1 MATEIDQL
9 QIEIIDSS
17 ESAIK
22 GIDALINTL
31 ERLKTIS
38 KGGVGL
44 TATSNQ
50 LRRLSDTLK
59 EVQMPGDKIRNLVQ
73 AIRPLETIGK
83 ATGINSTI
91 NALKKLPAVTSA
103 LEAIDMD
110 RFASEIQK
118 VTSVLKPLGN
128 EMQKIANGFNS
139 FPQKIQRIISQNERL
154 AISNRRTS
162 KSFSIFGNGVSGAMA
177 KLGFY
182 YFALKRV
189 GGVLAGWINS
199 SNEYIENINLFTVS
213 MGKYAEEAMN
223 YAKAVNEAMGIDLSE
238 FIRNQGIFMQIATG
252 FGVVEDQAY
261 KMSRGLTQVSY
272 DIASFFNIP
281 IEQAFEKV
289 QAGISGELEPLRR
302 LGYAL
307 DQATLEQ
314 IALKN
319 GIELSVSKMNQAQKS
334 YLRYAAIME
343 QSTKAAGD
351 MARTLITPANATRIL
366 SQQMQQLTRALGNM
380 FIPILIKVIPYV
392 QAFVMVLTQAAQAVA
407 NFLGFELPVIDY
419 SSVSGLGSAVG
430 DIDDGLADATGT
442 AKKFKNVLAGFDQ
455 LNILQ
460 SAKDAGG
467 GIASNLSSTS
477 GLGMDLSKFDYDF
490 LGEAEN
496 QAKKIFDNITD
507 KIKDFKKTL
516 EPFSPILDGI
526 TKGFLTAFAFKW
538 ISGAVT
544 KFAKIGVISAGLG
557 ALKKAVITS
566 AATMAISQ
574 NPFYAMGAA
583 VTSLWGSFRGFMS
596 GLSPFAKVAV
606 GATAMAV
613 EFTVARKAA
622 KELELGNISVGEAL
636 MNIIPVTGLVGVA
649 MYAMLGPI
657 GVLMT
662 GMGTLIGV
670 ITGLNDAQKQLQT
683 EFINEA
689 FFDGIGVNISVFS
702 DIITKTNKEISF
714 TSEKINELK
723 GSLVDTEAVVT
734 TTQSSWGIYR
744 EQIQQT
750 GKLSGD
756 SANAMIGDIKRLADS
771 LRQNLEVDSAI
782 IFAAF
787 SSSAQNVAKEL
798 GFSVSEMTILLQEFQ
813 GKFNQN
819 ISSAQ
824 TEIDSLLTRASTV
837 GLTET
842 ELARLNSR
850 IQYLSEMG
858 VKVSEEQVKLKQQME
873 DISKIDF
880 TSVENAE
887 KAILNLKDTG
897 SVLLQELDSSR
908 LTAMASLETF
918 KSQIETNFK
927 YGELSETAYQQGLLV
942 YSMYSESIEES
953 FSRNKTDI
961 ENSIS
966 AALGAIQLRLEEQ
979 TLEVSK
985 ETGKYMT
992 DSIGT
997 AWESG
1002 WAGISRNT
1010 TIKNSAAQAVQ
1021 DTIAKPIMDKVN
1033 QVAKDLEISVSPALG
1048 KSLLDGLS
1056 KGIKENSY
1064 LPIDEIKGVADG
1076 TIEAW
1081 RTVTQTNSPS
1091 KVFTDLGVEM
1101 PNGLALGIKNGTPF
1115 VLTEINNIGKA
1126 IASAMALIVTQISK
1140 SVSTMLTTITSA
1152 KTAVESLNNIKV
1164 TIPQVPT
1171 TTTKTYGSSIKAYAT
1186 GGTPKMG
1193 ELFVA
1198 NEAGVEMVGTMG
1210 GKPTVANNDQIVSGI
1225 SRGVLEAMTIALA
1238 SANKS
1243 ESKDGDKEFV
1253 LVVDDVVFGRVVGK
1267 SLNNA
1272 QRQSGTSIVTV

>member
-9 QIEIIDSS
+9 QIEITDTS

-50 LRRLSDTLK
+50 LRRLSETVK
-59 EVQMPGDKIRNLVQ
+59 EMQMPGDKIRSIVQ
-73 AIRPLETIGK
+73 AIKPLETIGK

-91 NALKKLPAVTSA
+91 NSLKKLPEVTAA
-103 LEAIDMD
+103 LESIDMD

-118 VTSVLKPLGN
+118 VTTVLKPLGT
-128 EMQKIANGFNS
+128 EMQKISNGFNV
-139 FPQKIQRIISQNERL
+139 FPQKIQRIIAQNERL
-154 AISNRRTS
+154 AIANRKTS

-189 GGVLAGWINS
+189 SGVLAGWINS

-281 IEQAFEKV
+281 IETAFEKV
-289 QAGISGELEPLRR
+289 QSGISGELEPLRR

-319 GIELSVSKMNQAQKS
+319 GIDLSVSKMNQAQKS
-334 YLRYAAIME
+334 YLRYIAIME

-419 SSVSGLGSAVG
+419 SSVSGLSTAVG
-430 DIDDGLADATGT
+430 DIDDGLSDATGT

-460 SAKDAGG
+460 SSKEAGG
-467 GIASNLSSTS
+467 ISDMVSTS
-477 GLGMDLSKFDYDF
+477 GLGIDLSKFDYDF

-496 QAKKIFDNITD
+496 QAKKIFKGITD
-507 KIKDFKKTL
+507 KIEEFKKNL
-516 EPFSPILDGI
+516 EPFAPILEGI
-526 TKGFLTAFAFKW
+526 AKGFLTAFAFKW
-538 ISGAVT
+538 IGGAVA
-544 KFAKIGVISAGLG
+544 KFAKIGVIAAGLG
-557 ALKKAVITS
+557 ALKKAVVTS

-574 NPFYAMGAA
+574 SPFYAMGAA
-583 VTSLWGSFRGFMS
+583 ATSLWGSFKGFMT

-606 GATAMAV
+606 GATAMAI
-613 EFTVARKAA
+613 EFNVARKAA
-622 KELELGNISVGEAL
+622 KELELGNLSVGEAL
-636 MNIIPVTGLVGVA
+636 MNIIPVTALVGTA

-657 GVLMT
+657 GILMT
-662 GMGTLIGV
+662 GIGTLVGV
-670 ITGLNDAQKQLQT
+670 ITGLNDAQKQLQA

-689 FFDGIGVNISVFS
+689 FFDGIGVNISLFS
-702 DIITKTNKEISF
+702 DVITETNREISF
-714 TSEKINELK
+714 TSEKIAELK
-723 GSLVDTEAVVT
+723 SSLVDTEAVVA
-734 TTQSSWGIYR
+734 TTQNSWGIYR
-744 EQIQQT
+744 DQIQQT

-782 IFAAF
+782 IFGAF
-787 SSSAQNVAKEL
+787 TSSAQNVAKEL
-798 GFSVSEMTILLQEFQ
+798 GFSVSEMTILLQEFE
-813 GKFNQN
+813 GKFTKN

-824 TEIDSLLTRASTV
+824 TEIDTLLTKASTV

-842 ELARLNSR
+842 ELTRLNSR
-850 IQYLSEMG
+850 IEYLSEMG
-858 VKVSEEQVKLKQQME
+858 VKVSSEQVKLKQQME

-880 TSVENAE
+880 TSVENAQ
-887 KAILNLKDTG
+887 KAISDIRDTG
-897 SVLLQELDSSR
+897 KTLLDDLDNTR
-908 LTAMASLETF
+908 LTTMASLETF

-927 YGELSETAYQQGLLV
+927 YGELSDKAYQQGLMV
-942 YSMYSESIEES
+942 YSMYSQSIEES
-953 FSRNKTDI
+953 FSRSKSDI
-961 ENSIS
+961 EASIS
-966 AALGAIQLRLEEQ
+966 ASLGAIQLKLEEQ
-979 TLEVSK
+979 TLAVSK
-985 ETGKYMT
+985 ESAKYMT
-992 DSIGT
+992 DNIGT

-1021 DTIAKPIMDKVN
+1021 DAIAKPIMDKVN
-1033 QVAKDLEISVSPALG
+1033 QVAKELEITVSPELG

-1056 KGIKENSY
+1056 KGIKDNSA
-1064 LPIDEIKGVADG
+1064 LPLEEIKGVANG

-1081 RTVTQTNSPS
+1081 KTITQTNSPS
-1091 KVFTDLGVEM
+1091 KVFTDLGTEL
-1101 PNGLALGIKNGTPF
+1101 PNGLALGIKNGTPY
-1115 VLTEINNIGKA
+1115 VLTAINTIGKD
-1126 IASAMALIVTQISK
+1126 IAAAMALIVTQISN
-1140 SVSTMLTTITSA
+1140 SVSGMLTTITSA

-1171 TTTKTYGSSIKAYAT
+1171 GNTKNYGSSIKAYAT

-1225 SRGVLEAMTIALA
+1225 SRGVFEAVSMAFA
-1238 SANKS
+1238 SQSKS
-1243 ESKDGDKEFV
+1243 DSKDGDKEFV
-1253 LVVDDVVFGRVVGK
+1253 LVIDDITFGRVVGK
-1267 SLNNA
+1267 SLNSA